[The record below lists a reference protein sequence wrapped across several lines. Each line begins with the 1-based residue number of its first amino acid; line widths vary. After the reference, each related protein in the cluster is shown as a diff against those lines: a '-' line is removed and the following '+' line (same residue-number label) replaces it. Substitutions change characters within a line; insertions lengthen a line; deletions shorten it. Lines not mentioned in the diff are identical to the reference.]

1 MIIIYG
7 CAMRYQDLMEGVTDG
22 RMAQGDLVTKSLRVQ
37 WDGGGYFSL
46 IGPNAIRG
54 ASAPNV
60 EGTTRSFFL
69 ASDDSYNDTT
79 TDVYARWVN
88 VAQFHETPQPWEV
101 AWLFFRIAGKD
112 NLAYISVKTNG
123 WEYGIR
129 HPSYKTVNANG
140 DVTNDGQKILATG
153 EFNVLA
159 ESLKTEVSVRVQQ
172 RGRQTLIQI
181 NGTQVWKRILALSI
195 DSKLPHRGAVGWYG
209 EDCVAELRAFT
220 VCSGVTP

>member
-7 CAMRYQDLMEGVTDG
+7 CVMKYQDLMEGVTDG

-37 WDGGGYFSL
+37 WDGGGYFAP
-46 IGPNAIRG
+46 IGSNALRG

-69 ASDDSYNDTT
+69 ASDDVYDDTT
-79 TDVYARWVN
+79 TDVYARWAN
-88 VAQFHETPQPWEV
+88 VAQFHESPKPWEV
-101 AWLFFRIAGKD
+101 AWLFFRIIDKD
-112 NLAYISVKTNG
+112 NLAYVSVKTNG

-129 HPSYKTVNANG
+129 HPSYKTVDAEG
-140 DVTNDGQKILATG
+140 SVINDGQKILATG

-159 ESLKTEVSVRVQQ
+159 SGLKTEVSLRVQQ
-172 RGRQTLIQI
+172 RGRQTIITI
-181 NGTQVWKRILALSI
+181 NGTQVWRRILASSI
-195 DSKLPHRGAVGWYG
+195 DSKLLHRGAVGWYG
-209 EDCVAELRAFT
+209 EDCVAELRALT